1 MSYQIEQVR
10 ALNAADFRRLL
21 GVKPETFEAM
31 LTALLSREAAKKKQG
46 RPPDLSLEEQ
56 LLLTL
61 QFWREYRTQ
70 YHLAMEW
77 QVAENTV
84 RRTIERV
91 ENTLIKS
98 GAFALPARPK
108 SGGSE
113 QEWSVVIVDVT
124 ERPVERPKKSSANAT
139 AERRSAIR

>member
-10 ALNAADFRRLL
+10 ALTNADFRRLL

-31 LTALLSREAAKKKQG
+31 LGTLIAREAAKKKRG

-56 LLLTL
+56 WLLTL

-70 YHLAMEW
+70 YHQAMEW

-84 RRTIERV
+84 RRT
-91 ENTLIKS
+91 T
-98 GAFALPARPK
+98 
-108 SGGSE
+108 
-113 QEWSVVIVDVT
+113 
-124 ERPVERPKKSSANAT
+124 
-139 AERRSAIR
+139 